1 MSEIIKVAG
10 VTFAYAAREEPTL
23 KNINLQVAA
32 GEFILLTGASGCGKS
47 TLLKLLN
54 GLIPHEVGG
63 ELEGNVYLDGQ
74 NSREVLVAD
83 LSALVGMVFQSPE
96 DQIFAS
102 TVFDEVAFVLENMGL
117 TAEEIAP
124 RVKEALDAVGL
135 GGKEECNV
143 HTLSGGQKQRLAVA
157 AVLAAKPKVLALDE
171 PISQVDPANAEKLL
185 NLLVKLNKEE
195 NIAVILVEHR
205 LHEALPLC
213 GRVMVMDAGEIIW
226 DGPAAAALL
235 QPEIFS
241 RYGLRLPQVLDI
253 CHRLKI
259 ELTNET
265 RQAAQR
271 IRARFALNSSE
282 ILRPVPPLLPKPAA
296 LSLDNLSFSYDSQKN
311 ILQKISLTVGRGE
324 IIALMGTNGAGK
336 STLLQNIAGILT
348 PDAGKISFSRP
359 LGKGKIG
366 FVMQNPD
373 LMLFSRTVQ
382 DEILFGL
389 RQLRPEANE
398 ENLVYETLAAQ
409 LALNGTAQDFPLSL
423 SRGQRL
429 RVAIAAVLSF
439 EPELLLLDEPTTGQ
453 DISRIGDILTAL
465 RTFAAGGGTVIFCT
479 HDTEIAASFAARIL
493 LMQEGEII
501 ADAPP
506 AAVFNEETLLQQAGL
521 KKPPVMSL
529 TELLNLKTALSV
541 EEAVR
546 EIESAAIGNRA

>member
-1 MSEIIKVAG
+1 LSEIIKVAG